1 MINCFSSER
10 QTVVVQ
16 PPSASTDAEEVL
28 SPSCH
33 GALSRQRFLTISM
46 VRLLESTTRSQLSS
60 WGKPQVCPSEL
71 FTTRV
76 AFSREASATGRG
88 DGPDPGQGQ
97 LYLTVPRSVSSRRPS
112 HRGRPACHTSF
123 ALGFRPQLKL
133 PCDSRPLQLGHNAYA
148 HFAFRGSHDAPDLLR
163 QHSSESPFRPSRS
176 RGHSR

>member
-1 MINCFSSER
+1 M
-10 QTVVVQ
+10 
-16 PPSASTDAEEVL
+16 L
-28 SPSCH
+28 SPSCY

-112 HRGRPACHTSF
+112 QRGRPACHTSF

-148 HFAFRGSHDAPDLLR
+148 HFAFRGSHEAPDLLR
-163 QHSSESPFRPSRS
+163 QYSSESPFRPSRS
-176 RGHSR
+176 RGHSRRGCLESFRGLPPGSGWVWR